1 MQYKKI
7 ISNKDLKILGLL
19 IKKSL
24 IFKVHI
30 YTNCS
35 PRPFDWRLCLF
46 YSARASREET
56 WQEFNKFPHL
66 CSTELSLQQ
75 LNTKTFILCSKK
87 KINLP
92 HICWWEM
99 SHLCP
104 PNKCPYLPSDIFA
117 SSHGIWTSPWSGSQF
132 MAGSHITHWAPI
144 VCDNTLSLDIGHWIV
159 H

>member
-24 IFKVHI
+24 K
-30 YTNCS
+30 C
-35 PRPFDWRLCLF
+35 
-46 YSARASREET
+46 
-56 WQEFNKFPHL
+56 
-66 CSTELSLQQ
+66 
-75 LNTKTFILCSKK
+75 TFIQIAPQDLLIEDYAYFTRRGLQEKRPDKNLTNSPICAAQNFLFSNRILKPSFCVAK

-117 SSHGIWTSPWSGSQF
+117 SSHGRWTSPWSATQSL
-132 MAGSHITHWAPI
+132 AGSHIPYWTPPRPY
-144 VCDNTLSLDIGHWIV
+144 VTNTKAFKYKDLN
-159 H
+159 

>member
-35 PRPFDWRLCLF
+35 LLIEDYVYFTRQGLQEKRPDKNLTNSPICAAQNFLF
-46 YSARASREET
+46 SNR
-56 WQEFNKFPHL
+56 
-66 CSTELSLQQ
+66 
-75 LNTKTFILCSKK
+75 ILKPSFCVAKK